1 MDIGKGNIKVIQRDG
16 ESERNERPLD
26 MLLYYTDKG
35 NISRA
40 KVLDRSGKVLY
51 VKSYNDKL
59 NTVIFQYDDEYGTEK
74 TLGAQTIGYVSAL
87 EANMDFMYFLAIAL
101 LVVMILLF
109 VISGTGT
116 DAGRHL

>member
-1 MDIGKGNIKVIQRDG
+1 MSHVNSKENIIEDG

-74 TLGAQTIGYVSAL
+74 TLGAQTIGYVRAL
-87 EANMDFMYFLAIAL
+87 EDNGVEKENIQMVA
-101 LVVMILLF
+101 
-109 VISGTGT
+109 
-116 DAGRHL
+116 

>member
-1 MDIGKGNIKVIQRDG
+1 MKYKKHKLQRMSTCEQQG
-16 ESERNERPLD
+16 EYYRGWLKSERNERPLD

-74 TLGAQTIGYVSAL
+74 TLGAQTIGYVRAL
-87 EANMDFMYFLAIAL
+87 EDNG
-101 LVVMILLF
+101 
-109 VISGTGT
+109 S
-116 DAGRHL
+116 